1 MTLFVIE
8 IWNGDHWVP
17 IPETVTLEERV
28 AYIKMGQRRLTYPHI
43 KYRVVRYK
51 RMERW

>member
-1 MTLFVIE
+1 MILFIIE
-8 IWNGDHWVP
+8 IWNGDHWTP
-17 IPETVTLEERV
+17 IPETATLEERV

-43 KYRVVRYK
+43 KYRVMRYK